1 MISAAQIYLRQP
13 VTRHLTWTAVC
24 VMVATLLWP
33 AFWNGFPI
41 VFDDSGGY
49 LARPFERSLLFGR
62 SAFYGAF
69 LALGIPLDFWPTIA
83 TQSALV
89 VWLVVLMLRAH
100 GFGGRPFLAVT
111 NRVPLGPVTNRQ
123 GPHRSFTCSTTSLPS
138 RKIIAAAGSR
148 P

>member
-1 MISAAQIYLRQP
+1 MNSRAQAWLREP
-13 VTRHLTWTAVC
+13 LTRHLTWTIAFS
-24 VMVATLLWP
+24 VMIAALLWP

-69 LALGIPLDFWPTIA
+69 LALGIPLDFWPTIV

-100 GFGGRPFLAVT
+100 GFGGRPFLAVIVIV
-111 NRVPLGPVTNRQ
+111 RL
-123 GPHRSFTCSTTSLPS
+123 SMLTSLAWVASQLMPDGF
-138 RKIIAAAGSR
+138 I
-148 P
+148 PV